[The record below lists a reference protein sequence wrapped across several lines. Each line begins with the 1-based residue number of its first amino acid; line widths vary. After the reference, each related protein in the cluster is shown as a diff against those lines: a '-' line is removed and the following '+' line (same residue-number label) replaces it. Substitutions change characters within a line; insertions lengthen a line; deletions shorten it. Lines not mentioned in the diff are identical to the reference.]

1 LFYPT
6 PEERAL
12 VGDLKNA
19 GEILEAVVDDRN
31 EELSRA
37 SAGLALSG
45 QVAPSSK
52 KTSLAG
58 YTEEDEQGGS

>member
-1 LFYPT
+1 M
-6 PEERAL
+6 
-12 VGDLKNA
+12 GDLKNA
-19 GEILEAVVDDRN
+19 GEILEAVVDDGN

-45 QVAPSSK
+45 QVAGSSK

-58 YTEEDEQGGS
+58 CTEEDEQGGS